1 MQKLVENYNSCR
13 EKYLNAPTFGNDF
26 IYICYYDMYIDA
38 CSRILDC
45 LNNLSIVH
53 DCDRELGLEEAILK
67 AKLLKFK
74 WFHMDGRAFHK
85 IRRRMLI
92 KQTKKQMLEVDTLIR
107 FIVKA
112 YLEQ

>member
-26 IYICYYDMYIDA
+26 IYICYYNTYIDA
-38 CSRILDC
+38 CSKILNY
-45 LNNLSIVH
+45 LSNLSIVH
-53 DCDRELGLEEAILK
+53 DRDRELGLEEAILK

-74 WFHMDGRAFHK
+74 WFHMDGRAFRK

-92 KQTKKQMLEVDTLIR
+92 KQTKKQMLEADTLIR

-112 YLEQ
+112 YIEQ